1 MLSLVLSQEQNVV
14 TGTFSGE
21 IPAGIG
27 APISMT
33 GSFDAVRTLHI
44 QGSQP
49 FAYGDFNCVGCQ
61 TGIAFTNWTTVADDA
76 GMSMTGVFHLTLV
89 FRTTNAYP
97 DNWEIQAEI
106 VSLTRQST

>member
-1 MLSLVLSQEQNVV
+1 VLSLVLPQAQNAV

-21 IPAGIG
+21 IPAGIS
-27 APISMT
+27 APIAMT
-33 GSFDAVRTLHI
+33 GSFDAGRTLHI

-49 FAYGDFNCVGCQ
+49 FVYGDFNCVGCQ
-61 TGIAFTNWTTVADDA
+61 AGIAFTNWTTVADDA
-76 GMSMTGVFHLTLV
+76 GVSMAGTFHLALV
-89 FRTTNAYP
+89 FRTTSAYP